1 MAIKIVE
8 LKRAPVVRAGKLE
21 IAGKVTSAQ
30 LASLEIN
37 ARDRLSQNEARR
49 AAGAELAGQFMA
61 K

>member
-1 MAIKIVE
+1 MAIQVVK
-8 LKRAPVVRAGKLE
+8 LDRSPVVRVGKLE
-21 IAGKVTSAQ
+21 RAGKISSAQ

-37 ARDRLSQNEARR
+37 ARDRLNQNEARR